1 MPKPSDSRVT
11 QALAAISAGDEGA
24 VAELLPLVYDHLR
37 SLARQRM
44 AAEAPGHTLQ
54 ATALVHEAYLRLL
67 GEGQPA
73 MDWECRG
80 QFYAAAAE
88 AMRRILVDEA
98 RRRHARKRGG
108 GRQRVPLDGVEI
120 AIEEPNIDL
129 LALDK
134 ALDVLKSRDESLH
147 EIVMLRYFG
156 GLTEGQTARAIGVT
170 DRTVRR
176 HWAVARLWLRKEIDT
191 AEREAGS
198 DG

>member
-1 MPKPSDSRVT
+1 
-11 QALAAISAGDEGA
+11 
-24 VAELLPLVYDHLR
+24 
-37 SLARQRM
+37 M

-88 AMRRILVDEA
+88 AMRRILIDQA
-98 RRRHARKRGG
+98 RRRGARKRGG
-108 GRQRVPLDGVEI
+108 GRQRVPLDGVDI
-120 AIEEPNIDL
+120 AIEVPNIDL

-134 ALDVLKSRDESLH
+134 ALGVLKSRDERLH

-156 GLTEGQTARAIGVT
+156 GLTEEQTARALGVT

-176 HWAVARLWLRKEIDT
+176 HWAVARLWLRKEMET
-191 AEREAGS
+191 AEGEASG